1 MPSVLVSK
9 KVIGNI
15 DTIYQLIS
23 DMPSYP
29 RFMPDLVSVDL
40 LERAADKTITHWIS
54 NVDGRKIE
62 WTEED
67 RFYPE
72 LYKIEYQQIKG
83 DLKKFSGYW
92 QLKQEV
98 DGVEISLFVDF
109 EFGIPMIAGLL
120 NPLLKKKVRENS
132 ENMLKSIEQELS
144 K

>member
-9 KVIGNI
+9 KVSGNI
-15 DTIYQLIS
+15 ETIYQLIS

>member
-9 KVIGNI
+9 KVSGKI
-15 DTIYQLIS
+15 DDIYQLIS

-29 RFMPDLVSVDL
+29 RFMPDLLSVTL
-40 LERAADKTITHWIS
+40 LSRELNKTTTHWIS

-67 RFYPE
+67 LFYPQQ
-72 LYKIEYQQIKG
+72 YRIEYQQIKG
-83 DLKKFSGYW
+83 DLKKFTGYW
-92 QLKQEV
+92 QLVETTE
-98 DGVEISLFVDF
+98 GVEISLFVDF

-132 ENMLKSIEQELS
+132 ENMLTAIEQELC

>member
-9 KVIGNI
+9 KVSGKI
-15 DTIYQLIS
+15 DDIYQLIS

-29 RFMPDLVSVDL
+29 RFMPDLLSVTL
-40 LERAADKTITHWIS
+40 LSRELNKTTTHWIS

-67 RFYPE
+67 LFYPQQ
-72 LYKIEYQQIKG
+72 YRIEYQQIKG
-83 DLKKFSGYW
+83 VLKMFTGYW
-92 QLKQEV
+92 QLAETTE
-98 DGVEISLFVDF
+98 GVEISLFVDF

-132 ENMLKSIEQELS
+132 ENMLTAIEQELC

>member
-9 KVIGNI
+9 KVSGNI

-40 LERAADKTITHWIS
+40 LERTADKTITHWIS

-98 DGVEISLFVDF
+98 DSVEISLFVDF

>member
-9 KVIGNI
+9 NVVGNI
-15 DTIYQLIS
+15 ENIYQLIS

-29 RFMPDLVSVDL
+29 RFMPDLISVTL
-40 LERAADKTITHWIS
+40 LEKEVNKTMTHWVS

-67 RFYPE
+67 IFYPQQ
-72 LYKIEYQQIKG
+72 YRIEYQQIKG
-83 DLKKFSGYW
+83 DLKKFAGYW
-92 QLKQEV
+92 QLAETAE
-98 DGVEISLFVDF
+98 GVEISLFVDF

-132 ENMLKSIEQELS
+132 ENMLSAIEKEIS

>member
-9 KVIGNI
+9 KVSVKI
-15 DTIYQLIS
+15 DDIYQLIS

-29 RFMPDLVSVDL
+29 RFMPDLLSVTL
-40 LERAADKTITHWIS
+40 LSRELNKTTTHWIS

-67 RFYPE
+67 LFYPQQ
-72 LYKIEYQQIKG
+72 YRIEYQQIKG
-83 DLKKFSGYW
+83 DLKKFTGYW
-92 QLKQEV
+92 QLAETTE
-98 DGVEISLFVDF
+98 GVEISLFVDF

-132 ENMLKSIEQELS
+132 ENMLTAIEQELC

>member
-1 MPSVLVSK
+1 MPSVLASK
-9 KVIGNI
+9 KVSGKI
-15 DTIYQLIS
+15 DDIYQLIS

-29 RFMPDLVSVDL
+29 RFMPDLLSVTL
-40 LERAADKTITHWIS
+40 LSRELNKTTTHWIS

-67 RFYPE
+67 LFYPQQ
-72 LYKIEYQQIKG
+72 YRIEYQQIKG
-83 DLKKFSGYW
+83 DLKKFTGYW
-92 QLKQEV
+92 QLAETTE
-98 DGVEISLFVDF
+98 GVEISLFVDF

-132 ENMLKSIEQELS
+132 ENMLTAIEQELC

>member
-9 KVIGNI
+9 KVSGKI
-15 DTIYQLIS
+15 DDIYQLIS

-29 RFMPDLVSVDL
+29 RFMPDLLSVTL
-40 LERAADKTITHWIS
+40 LSRELNKTTTHWIS

-67 RFYPE
+67 LFYPQQ
-72 LYKIEYQQIKG
+72 YRIEYQQIKG
-83 DLKKFSGYW
+83 DLKKFTGYW
-92 QLKQEV
+92 QLVETAE
-98 DGVEISLFVDF
+98 GVEISLFVDF

-132 ENMLKSIEQELS
+132 ENMLTAIEQELC

>member
-9 KVIGNI
+9 KVSGNI

-40 LERAADKTITHWIS
+40 LERAVDKTITHWIS